1 MSAQAGEALLHQRGA
16 SPMGPPHQPVLFLA
30 AAVEKGSLWG
40 GRMVGWGVFLELCT
54 RGGSHLK
61 RRREADG
68 RKKLE
73 GVRKEGCGRKKT
85 GGWCLLLCSC
95 GMKMTPS
102 SRRKLS
108 VCRWLILLVG
118 LRRAGGICEKYGSVS
133 VSAGPSDTSR
143 RSAGVTAGL
152 PA

>member
-1 MSAQAGEALLHQRGA
+1 MLRLERHYFTSA
-16 SPMGPPHQPVLFLA
+16 GPPPWGPHISLSYSWQLQWRKA
-30 AAVEKGSLWG
+30 AYG
-40 GRMVGWGVFLELCT
+40 VGEWWDGVCFWSCVQG
-54 RGGSHLK
+54 GGSHLK